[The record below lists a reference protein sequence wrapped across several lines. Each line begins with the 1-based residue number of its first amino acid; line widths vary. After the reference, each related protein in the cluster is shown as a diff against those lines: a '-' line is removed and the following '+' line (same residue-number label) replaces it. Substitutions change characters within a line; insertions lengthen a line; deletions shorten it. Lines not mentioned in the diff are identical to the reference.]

1 MENFEQHLMQKYPD
15 LFYKNESG
23 KLECPC
29 GAWVPPGWEKT
40 VDDLCGAITQYTK
53 CTQRSSREIA
63 NNAYYFWKACASVI
77 NWCHI
82 KFCKVF
88 PKLNKWEYNKPVFAF
103 IEKFRKR
110 YRKYIKYSWVNP
122 PAVKI
127 DQIKE
132 KFGELRFYYSGGDE
146 QVAGMVR
153 MAEYLCNQ
161 TCEATGKPGV
171 LCVRGGW
178 YKTLS
183 PELLKE
189 GTCEGYEPVI
199 NDEEDTKDN

>member
-1 MENFEQHLMQKYPD
+1 MENFEKHLMDKYPD

-23 KLECPC
+23 ELECPG

-40 VDDLCGAITQYTK
+40 VNDLCGAIFQYIK
-53 CTQRSSREIA
+53 CTHRLNSEVT
-63 NNAYYFWKACASVI
+63 NNAYYFWRSIATALD
-77 NWCHI
+77 WGHI
-82 KFCKVF
+82 KFMKIF
-88 PKLNKWEYNKPVFAF
+88 PKYNKYEYNKPVYSFV
-103 IEKFRKR
+103 EKFRQR
-110 YRKYIKYSWVNP
+110 YYKCVKYNKVYP

-146 QVAGMVR
+146 QVAGMVH

-161 TCEATGKPGV
+161 TCEVSGEDGV

-178 YKTLS
+178 LKTMS
-183 PELLKE
+183 PKLLDK
-189 GTCEGYEPVI
+189 GVYEGYKPV
-199 NDEEDTKDN
+199 KQ